1 MTSRQRDLV
10 SHGLVI
16 DLPWIEKILRG
27 EKAWEMRSTSVKR
40 RGSFA
45 LIQKG
50 TGCVVGVANLVD
62 VKGPFT
68 NDELQDHEHIHQVP
82 PAMYRAPD
90 YKWRIAWVLADVTRL
105 KEPVPYK
112 HKSGAVTWV
121 ELDQR
126 ARDQIA
132 RQLDRPTSEPDLA
145 EIAPSVGEK
154 AVHTNKI
161 IDHSPASLR
170 ETSPGDEYDEPSII
184 GRVPMARDGTVFCP
198 QACLRGGN
206 YTVGE
211 KGDERQFPDYQA
223 ALSYLRKMP
232 VAKWRRPNPAGN
244 WGIVLAVDWI
254 DSVKKVE
261 EK

>member
-1 MTSRQRDLV
+1 MSLKLLDFI

-16 DLPWIEKILRG
+16 DRPWVELILRG
-27 EKAWEMRSTSVKR
+27 EKVWEMRSTDIKR
-40 RGSFA
+40 RGLIA

-68 NDELQDHEHIHQVP
+68 NDELQAHEHIHHVP
-82 PAMYRAPD
+82 PAMYRALD

-105 KEPVPYK
+105 QEPAPYK

-132 RQLDRPTSEPDLA
+132 RQLDRPTSKPDLA
-145 EIAPSVGEK
+145 EVGLSVGEK
-154 AVHTNKI
+154 AVHASKI

-170 ETSPGDEYDEPSII
+170 GTSFDDEYGEPSII
-184 GRVPMARDGTVFCP
+184 GQVPIARDGTVFCP
-198 QACLRGGN
+198 QVCLRGGN
-206 YTVGE
+206 YTVGD
-211 KGDERQFPDYQA
+211 KGDEKQFPDYQA
-223 ALSYLRKMP
+223 ALGFLRKMP

-244 WGIVLAVDWI
+244 WGIVQAVDWI
-254 DSVKKVE
+254 DSV
-261 EK
+261 